1 MFWLLSD
8 LVETSLAQWW
18 WVCEVTS
25 YLDFWPFFFPLKEK
39 IHVISRSFLRLGSCS
54 PWSFVYSASG
64 ISWNSSRAAQLI
76 TFAGIIFRYRFLVKI
91 ASQAQEG
98 KALPVSLRY
107 LSRRNE
113 QCPVING
120 EGFLEPGVQRRIY
133 QDRTGRWEN
142 LTVPT
147 ATPKKWFGKPV
158 SRLTYSCV
166 PLCGDPA
173 RCVKRPAFSSL
184 RRCQVSVR
192 SVAL

>member
-1 MFWLLSD
+1 MFRPPSD

-18 WVCEVTS
+18 WVFEVTS
-25 YLDFWPFFFPLKEK
+25 YFDFWRFFFPLKGK
-39 IHVISRSFLRLGSCS
+39 IHVISRSFLHLGSCS

-76 TFAGIIFRYRFLVKI
+76 TFAVILFCYRFLVKI

-120 EGFLEPGVQRRIY
+120 EGFLEPGVQRTIY

-173 RCVKRPAFSSL
+173 GYVKRLAFSSL

>member
-1 MFWLLSD
+1 MGLWSHFLFWLL
-8 LVETSLAQWW
+8 A
-18 WVCEVTS
+18 
-25 YLDFWPFFFPLKEK
+25 FFFPMKGK

-120 EGFLEPGVQRRIY
+120 EGFLEPGVQRTIY

-147 ATPKKWFGKPV
+147 ATPKKWLGKPV

-173 RCVKRPAFSSL
+173 RYVKRLAFSSL

>member
-1 MFWLLSD
+1 MFRLPSD

-18 WVCEVTS
+18 WV
-25 YLDFWPFFFPLKEK
+25 FWSHFLLWLLAFFFPLKGK

-54 PWSFVYSASG
+54 PWSFICLASG
-64 ISWNSSRAAQLI
+64 ISWNSSCAAQLI
-76 TFAGIIFRYRFLVKI
+76 TFAGIIFCYRFLVKI

-120 EGFLEPGVQRRIY
+120 EGFLEPGVQRTIY

-147 ATPKKWFGKPV
+147 LPQKMI
-158 SRLTYSCV
+158 
-166 PLCGDPA
+166 
-173 RCVKRPAFSSL
+173 
-184 RRCQVSVR
+184 
-192 SVAL
+192 

>member
-1 MFWLLSD
+1 MFRQLSD

-25 YLDFWPFFFPLKEK
+25 YLDFWPFFFPLKGK

-54 PWSFVYSASG
+54 PWSFIYLASG
-64 ISWNSSRAAQLI
+64 ISWNSSCAAQLI
-76 TFAGIIFRYRFLVKI
+76 TFAGIIFCYRFLIKI

-120 EGFLEPGVQRRIY
+120 EGFLEPGVQRTIY
-133 QDRTGRWEN
+133 QDRTSRWEN

-147 ATPKKWFGKPV
+147 LPQKMI
-158 SRLTYSCV
+158 
-166 PLCGDPA
+166 
-173 RCVKRPAFSSL
+173 
-184 RRCQVSVR
+184 
-192 SVAL
+192 

>member
-1 MFWLLSD
+1 MFRPPSD

-25 YLDFWPFFFPLKEK
+25 YFDFWLFIFFLKRK

-120 EGFLEPGVQRRIY
+120 EGFLEPGVQRTIY

-173 RCVKRPAFSSL
+173 RYVKRPAFSSL

>member
-1 MFWLLSD
+1 MFRLPSD

-18 WVCEVTS
+18 WV
-25 YLDFWPFFFPLKEK
+25 FWSHFLLWLLAFFFPLKGK

-120 EGFLEPGVQRRIY
+120 EGFLEPGVQRTIY

-147 ATPKKWFGKPV
+147 LPQKMI
-158 SRLTYSCV
+158 
-166 PLCGDPA
+166 
-173 RCVKRPAFSSL
+173 
-184 RRCQVSVR
+184 
-192 SVAL
+192 

>member
-1 MFWLLSD
+1 MFRLLSV
-8 LVETSLAQWW
+8 LVETSLVQWW

-25 YLDFWPFFFPLKEK
+25 YFDFWRFFFLWKEK

-120 EGFLEPGVQRRIY
+120 EGFLEPGVQRTIY

-173 RCVKRPAFSSL
+173 RYVKRPAFSSL